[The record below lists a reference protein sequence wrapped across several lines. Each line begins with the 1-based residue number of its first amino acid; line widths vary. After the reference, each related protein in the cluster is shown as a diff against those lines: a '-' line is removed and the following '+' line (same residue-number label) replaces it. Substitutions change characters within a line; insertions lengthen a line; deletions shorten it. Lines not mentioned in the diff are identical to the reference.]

1 MRGKLYT
8 VNPIAVASTYANV
21 FTQVRRFVPRSRQ
34 ALFSHAS
41 SCRALLHLAELQCI
55 TDLALLLF
63 SARFR
68 AAARCF
74 KMADRQHTLAKPG
87 ASPSLQKVLLSLV
100 ERA

>member
-34 ALFSHAS
+34 ALFLHAS

-63 SARFR
+63 SAHFH

-74 KMADRQHTLAKPG
+74 KMAQTKY
-87 ASPSLQKVLLSLV
+87 SC
-100 ERA
+100 